1 MQKRESVLWAIAL
14 VLLSGV
20 IIYNVI
26 SSPALY
32 EADVREEEPV
42 SVSSDPA
49 LTGTSVPVTAAP
61 AAPANP
67 QTVSPEAGASVP
79 SASDTAVPPAE
90 PGKVNL
96 NTATKEELM
105 TLSGIGEA
113 KAQAILDYRAE
124 NGPFPSTDALTN
136 VSGIGEKT
144 LEAIQN
150 DITV

>member
-1 MQKRESVLWAIAL
+1 
-14 VLLSGV
+14 
-20 IIYNVI
+20 
-26 SSPALY
+26 
-32 EADVREEEPV
+32 
-42 SVSSDPA
+42 
-49 LTGTSVPVTAAP
+49 
-61 AAPANP
+61 
-67 QTVSPEAGASVP
+67 
-79 SASDTAVPPAE
+79 
-90 PGKVNL
+90 
-96 NTATKEELM
+96 M

>member
-14 VLLSGV
+14 ILLSGV

-32 EADVREEEPV
+32 EAEVREEEPV
-42 SVSSDPA
+42 TVSSDPA
-49 LTGTSVPVTAAP
+49 LTGASVPVTAAP
-61 AAPANP
+61 TASADP
-67 QTVSPEAGASVP
+67 QTVSSEAGASVP
-79 SASDTAVPPAE
+79 PAADTAVPPAD
-90 PGKVNL
+90 PGKINL

-124 NGPFPSTDALTN
+124 NGPFPSTDSLTN

-144 LEAIQN
+144 LESIQN